1 MKVYKEV
8 DNIFDLSVWSGAQA
22 TIDKIEE
29 LGLED
34 ELMHHLEEVF
44 SEGATETDVND
55 YLRLESEYI
64 FECLGVIE
72 DEDEDEDEEE
82 EEEDDDYDEDE
93 EEE

>member
-8 DNIFDLSVWSGAQA
+8 DNIFDLSVWSGAQD

-29 LGLED
+29 WGLED

-55 YLRLESEYI
+55 YLWFESEYI
-64 FECLGVIE
+64 FECLGVSE
-72 DEDEDEDEEE
+72 DEDEDEDDD
-82 EEEDDDYDEDE
+82 DDDYDEDE
-93 EEE
+93 DEE

>member
-55 YLRLESEYI
+55 YLRFEDEHI
-64 FECLGVIE
+64 FECLGIS
-72 DEDEDEDEEE
+72 EDEDEDEEE
-82 EEEDDDYDEDE
+82 EEDDYDEDE